1 MKINHLYLALVPLI
15 MAGCGQATDET
26 RVKTEAPVP
35 VKVIT
40 LQQQM
45 FHEPVNASGNFTTE
59 DETMR
64 SFKTGGIIQHLFVKE
79 GDAIKKG
86 QVLAVLDL
94 TEINAQVTQ
103 ATLAFEK
110 AERDYK
116 RLSNLY
122 RDSVVTL
129 EQFQNA
135 GTGLDI
141 AREQLTAARFN
152 RTFSEIRASENGYI
166 LRKFVNEG
174 QVVGPGTPV
183 FQTNGAGDGN
193 WILRVA
199 VSDGQWSSLVIG
211 DSAMITTD
219 LPGKKAI
226 RGVISRKSEGVDP
239 VSGTF
244 TIDIKP
250 SAGLTGSVASGMF
263 GKATITPSHG
273 RKMWA
278 IPFDALLDG
287 NGSKGYVFVTCD
299 GHKAQKLEVSISGLT
314 RDRVLVDSG
323 LENCST
329 LIISGSAYLSDQSL
343 INIIP

>member
-1 MKINHLYLALVPLI
+1 
-15 MAGCGQATDET
+15 
-26 RVKTEAPVP
+26 
-35 VKVIT
+35 
-40 LQQQM
+40 
-45 FHEPVNASGNFTTE
+45 
-59 DETMR
+59 
-64 SFKTGGIIQHLFVKE
+64 VKE

-174 QVVGPGTPV
+174 QV
-183 FQTNGAGDGN
+183 
-193 WILRVA
+193 
-199 VSDGQWSSLVIG
+199 
-211 DSAMITTD
+211 IT
-219 LPGKKAI
+219 
-226 RGVISRKSEGVDP
+226 
-239 VSGTF
+239 
-244 TIDIKP
+244 
-250 SAGLTGSVASGMF
+250 
-263 GKATITPSHG
+263 
-273 RKMWA
+273 
-278 IPFDALLDG
+278 
-287 NGSKGYVFVTCD
+287 
-299 GHKAQKLEVSISGLT
+299 
-314 RDRVLVDSG
+314 
-323 LENCST
+323 
-329 LIISGSAYLSDQSL
+329 
-343 INIIP
+343 